1 MAPNCGGFH
10 SRWFTGRAQKGLD
23 FMAAEWIRTRARRVE
38 KGGVFAVRGNAGYP
52 QGQSRKNGP
61 DNGGKTF

>member
-1 MAPNCGGFH
+1 
-10 SRWFTGRAQKGLD
+10 
-23 FMAAEWIRTRARRVE
+23 MAAEWIRTRARRVE